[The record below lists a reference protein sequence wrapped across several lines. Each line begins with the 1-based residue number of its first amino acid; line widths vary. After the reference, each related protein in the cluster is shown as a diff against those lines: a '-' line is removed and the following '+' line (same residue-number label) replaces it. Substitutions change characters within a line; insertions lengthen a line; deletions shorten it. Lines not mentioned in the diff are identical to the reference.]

1 MFERTKNDN
10 DLLRASLGSQT
21 QKDAFGVPLQGSPKA
36 FEVLVRRYQS
46 LVCAITYS
54 ATRSVEKSEELAQEV
69 FLRAWRSLSQ
79 LQDLSKFRPWLCS
92 IARST
97 VQNWFRDRQRDV
109 VGRAVPLDAV
119 ADKPSE
125 ESGPE
130 EAAMIQEQRAVV
142 SQALSEIPES
152 LREPLILFYR
162 EQKSVREVAEQFG
175 LTENT
180 ARQRISRGRKLLRR
194 QVAHMV
200 ESTIARSRPGKAFTA
215 AVIACIVGPTGKSS
229 AAIAVVGAASAA
241 GKSAGLASLLS
252 GATGKIAA
260 VAAGLALVT
269 AGFLAYRQ
277 FVKSAE
283 PAGPDLAA
291 ATISGESP
299 TEARPSMRFAAV
311 PDATRVAE
319 PGPGVPAL
327 ASLVP
332 RTNDLLPVRGRAKP
346 GPIAPSPAG
355 PFEFQARGVL
365 SGLVTDMQTGAPVQ
379 DALVRISLRRVYQ
392 CRTDAN
398 GFYSLESIPEAGTA
412 NVTVESQDYIGASAQ
427 DQKRVVPLSPDT
439 QAVEHFRMRRACP

>member
-1 MFERTKNDN
+1 MFERTKNDSE
-10 DLLRASLGSQT
+10 LLRAS
-21 QKDAFGVPLQGSPKA
+21 LQGSPKA
-36 FEVLVRRYQS
+36 FGVLVGRYQS

-54 ATRSVEKSEELAQEV
+54 ATGSVEKSEEVAQEV

-79 LQDLSKFRPWLCS
+79 LQDLDKFRAWLCS
-92 IARST
+92 IARSV

-119 ADKPSE
+119 VDKPSE

-162 EQKSVREVAEQFG
+162 EQKSIQEVAEQFG

-200 ESTIARSRPGKAFTA
+200 ETTIARTRPGKAFTT
-215 AVIACIVGPTGKSS
+215 AVIVCIAGTAGKSS
-229 AAIAVVGAASAA
+229 AAVAVVGAASAA
-241 GKSAGLASLLS
+241 SKSAGLASLLS
-252 GATGKIAA
+252 GATAKVAA
-260 VAAGLALVT
+260 IAAGLALVT

-277 FVKSAE
+277 FVRSAE

-291 ATISGESP
+291 ATVSGESP
-299 TEARPSMRFAAV
+299 AEAHASTRFAAIGTRA
-311 PDATRVAE
+311 DAE
-319 PGPGVPAL
+319 LGPGVPAL
-327 ASLVP
+327 ASLMP
-332 RTNDLLPVRGRAKP
+332 RANDLSPVRGRAKP
-346 GPIAPSPAG
+346 DPIAPSSSG
-355 PFEFQARGVL
+355 PFEFRAKGVL
-365 SGLVTDMQTGAPVQ
+365 SGLVTDIQTGAPLQNAV
-379 DALVRISLRRVYQ
+379 VRISLPHVYY

-398 GFYSLESIPEAGTA
+398 GFYCLESIPEGGTA
-412 NVTVESQDYIGASAQ
+412 NVTVESKEYIGASAQ
-427 DQKRVVPLSPDT
+427 DQTRVVPLNPER
-439 QAVEHFRMRRACP
+439 QAVQHFQMRRVN

>member
-1 MFERTKNDN
+1 MFERMKD
-10 DLLRASLGSQT
+10 DSELLRAS
-21 QKDAFGVPLQGSPKA
+21 LQGSPKA
-36 FEVLVRRYQS
+36 FGVLVGRYQS

-54 ATRSVEKSEELAQEV
+54 ATSSVEKSEELAQEV

-79 LQDLSKFRPWLCS
+79 LQDLSKFRAWLCS

-162 EQKSVREVAEQFG
+162 EQKSIQEVAEQFG

-180 ARQRISRGRKLLRR
+180 ARQRISRGRKLLRK

-200 ESTIARSRPGKAFTA
+200 ETTIARTRPGKAFTT
-215 AVIACIVGPTGKSS
+215 AVIVCIAGTAGKSS
-229 AAIAVVGAASAA
+229 AAVAVVGAASAA
-241 GKSAGLASLLS
+241 GKSAGIASLLS
-252 GATGKIAA
+252 GATAKVAA

-283 PAGPDLAA
+283 PAGPDLATA
-291 ATISGESP
+291 AIAGESP
-299 TEARPSMRFAAV
+299 S
-311 PDATRVAE
+311 AE

-327 ASLVP
+327 ASLAP

-346 GPIAPSPAG
+346 DSIAPSPAG

-365 SGLVTDMQTGAPVQ
+365 SGLVTDIQTGAPVP
-379 DALVRISLRRVYQ
+379 DALVRISLSRAYYL
-392 CRTDAN
+392 RTDAN
-398 GFYSLESIPEAGTA
+398 GFYSLASIPQAGTA
-412 NVTVESQDYIGASAQ
+412 NVTVESKEYVGASAQ
-427 DQKRVVPLSPDT
+427 DRKRVVPLRPDK
-439 QAVEHFRMRRACP
+439 QAVQHFQMRRVSP

>member
-1 MFERTKNDN
+1 MFERMKD
-10 DLLRASLGSQT
+10 DGELLRAS
-21 QKDAFGVPLQGSPKA
+21 LQGSPKA
-36 FEVLVRRYQS
+36 FGVLVGRYQS

-54 ATRSVEKSEELAQEV
+54 ATSSVEKSEELAQEV

-79 LQDLSKFRPWLCS
+79 LQDLSKFRAWLCS

-162 EQKSVREVAEQFG
+162 EQKSIQEVAEQFG

-180 ARQRISRGRKLLRR
+180 ARQRISRGRKLLRK

-200 ESTIARSRPGKAFTA
+200 ETTIARTRPGKAFTT
-215 AVIACIVGPTGKSS
+215 AVIVCIAGTAGKSS
-229 AAIAVVGAASAA
+229 AAVAVVGAASAA
-241 GKSAGLASLLS
+241 GKSAGIASLLS
-252 GATGKIAA
+252 GATAKVAA

-291 ATISGESP
+291 ATIAGESP
-299 TEARPSMRFAAV
+299 TEAGPGTRFAAV
-311 PDATRVAE
+311 GARPDATRLVE
-319 PGPGVPAL
+319 PNPGVPAL
-327 ASLVP
+327 AALGASTNGLVP
-332 RTNDLLPVRGRAKP
+332 VREWAKP
-346 GPIAPSPAG
+346 DPIAPTPAR
-355 PFEFQARGVL
+355 PLEFQAKGVL
-365 SGLVTDMQTGAPVQ
+365 SGLVTDIRTGAPVR
-379 DALVRISLRRVYQ
+379 DAVVRISLPRVSN
-392 CRTDAN
+392 CHTDAN
-398 GFYSLESIPEAGTA
+398 GFYSLESIPQAGTA
-412 NVTVESQDYIGASAQ
+412 NVTVESKEYIGASAQ
-427 DQKRVVPLSPDT
+427 DQKRVVPLSPDK
-439 QAVEHFRMRRACP
+439 QAVQHFQMRRVSP

>member
-1 MFERTKNDN
+1 MFERTKNDSE
-10 DLLRASLGSQT
+10 LLRAS
-21 QKDAFGVPLQGSPKA
+21 LQGSPKA
-36 FEVLVRRYQS
+36 FGVLVGRYQS

-54 ATRSVEKSEELAQEV
+54 ATSSVEKSEELAQEV

-162 EQKSVREVAEQFG
+162 EQKSIQEVAAQFG

-180 ARQRISRGRKLLRR
+180 ARQRISRGRKLLRQ

-200 ESTIARSRPGKAFTA
+200 ETTIARTRPGKAFTT
-215 AVIACIVGPTGKSS
+215 AVIVCIAGTAGKSS
-229 AAIAVVGAASAA
+229 AAVAVVGAASAA

-260 VAAGLALVT
+260 VAAALALVT

-277 FVKSAE
+277 FARSAE

-299 TEARPSMRFAAV
+299 TEARPGTRFAAV
-311 PDATRVAE
+311 GTRPDATRLAE

-327 ASLVP
+327 ASLVA
-332 RTNDLLPVRGRAKP
+332 RTKDPLPIRERAKP
-346 GPIAPSPAG
+346 EPIAPTPAG

-365 SGLVTDMQTGAPVQ
+365 SGLVTDIQTGAPVR
-379 DALVRISLRRVYQ
+379 DAVVQISLPRVYH

-398 GFYSLESIPEAGTA
+398 GFYSLESIPQAGTA
-412 NVTVESQDYIGASAQ
+412 NVTVESKEYVGASAQ
-427 DQKRVVPLSPDT
+427 DRKCVVPLSPDK
-439 QAVEHFRMRRACP
+439 QAVQHFQMRRARP

>member
-1 MFERTKNDN
+1 MFERMKDDS
-10 DLLRASLGSQT
+10 DLIQAS
-21 QKDAFGVPLQGSPKA
+21 LQGSPKA
-36 FEVLVRRYQS
+36 FGVLVGRYQS

-54 ATRSVEKSEELAQEV
+54 ATSSVEKSEELAQEV

-79 LQDLSKFRPWLCS
+79 LQDLSKFRAWLCS

-162 EQKSVREVAEQFG
+162 EQKSIQEVAQQFG

-180 ARQRISRGRKLLRR
+180 ARQRISRGRKLLRQ

-200 ESTIARSRPGKAFTA
+200 ETTIARTRPGKAFTT
-215 AVIACIVGPTGKSS
+215 AVLVCIAGTAGKSS
-229 AAIAVVGAASAA
+229 AAVAVVGAASAA

-252 GATGKIAA
+252 GATAKIAA
-260 VAAGLALVT
+260 VAAVLALVA

-277 FVKSAE
+277 FIKSAE
-283 PAGPDLAA
+283 PNGPDPAP
-291 ATISGESP
+291 ATISGESA
-299 TEARPSMRFAAV
+299 TEAHAITGLAAV
-311 PDATRVAE
+311 GTMPDTKRWAE
-319 PGPGVPAL
+319 SGPGVPAR
-327 ASLVP
+327 ASLVG
-332 RTNDLLPVRGRAKP
+332 RTVEGIRRSVGP
-346 GPIAPSPAG
+346 GPEACG
-355 PFEFQARGVL
+355 FVDFR
-365 SGLVTDMQTGAPVQ
+365 QT
-379 DALVRISLRRVYQ
+379 S
-392 CRTDAN
+392 
-398 GFYSLESIPEAGTA
+398 GTA
-412 NVTVESQDYIGASAQ
+412 LPDAAS
-427 DQKRVVPLSPDT
+427 
-439 QAVEHFRMRRACP
+439 